1 MKFHLFANSAPH
13 PKSYRNILVVLR
25 FFPKKEHRKRDG
37 SGGRELHMLD
47 CPTIK
52 VAAVKPK
59 DGYTSCNIVEAEN
72 SDYVLDD
79 QVIAWAELP
88 SKDDVEFVL

>member
-1 MKFHLFANSAPH
+1 MKFHLFANSAPS
-13 PKSYRNILVVLR
+13 PKCYRNILIVLR
-25 FFPKKEHRKRDG
+25 FYPEKEHRNRDG
-37 SGGRELHMLD
+37 SSVRELNMLD
-47 CPTIK
+47 HPHIQ

-59 DGYTSCNIVEAEN
+59 DGYTSCNIVSAEN

-88 SKDDVEFVL
+88 SRDDVEFVL

>member
-1 MKFHLFANSAPH
+1 MKFHLFANCAPE
-13 PKSYRNILVVLR
+13 PKCYRNILVVLR
-25 FFPKKEHRKRDG
+25 FYPEKGYRNRDG
-37 SGGRELHMLD
+37 SGAGLQNMFDH
-47 CPTIK
+47 PVVK

-88 SKDDVEFVL
+88 SRDDVEFVL